1 MVVRPDSFML
11 VVVFSS
17 GGSFWV
23 WEVIPDPVT
32 SLAFQ
37 LLVLL
42 IYLVEESLG
51 PLHLGGHYWWP

>member
-1 MVVRPDSFML
+1 ML

-17 GGSFWV
+17 GGSFRV

-32 SLAFQ
+32 SPAFQ

-42 IYLVEESLG
+42 INLVEESLG
-51 PLHLGGHYWWP
+51 PLHLGGCYRQP